1 MASEIE
7 RKFVAEVFPAEAAG
21 ATVVAIEQGYLAV
34 DEDTEVRLRRAG
46 GERLLT
52 VKRGHGESREEVEVR
67 LYAEQFE
74 ALWPLTE
81 GRRLRKTRHR
91 LTLGGGLVAEVDRYG
106 GELAGLVVAEVE
118 FPSPEASHAFRPPA
132 WLGREVTGDAAYA
145 NQTLA
150 LNGTGL
156 DREGEKGETEPPMY
170 QETGPQHDETHKGHG
185 SSAYRLHSDEAAPE
199 GLQRIAASRARKA
212 RRKLGEVESEGAL
225 AIHGARKDLKKL
237 RSVLRLIREELG
249 EKAYRAQNRR
259 FRDAGRLLSD
269 TRDAEVKV
277 ETLDDLEER
286 FGKSSRAPSPS
297 TGGAISSASA
307 TRRLPMPA
315 AMSPSGSRRRRR

>member
-7 RKFVAEVFPAEAAG
+7 RKFVAEAFPAEAAG
-21 ATVVAIEQGYLAV
+21 APTVTIEQGYLAV
-34 DEDTEVRLRRAG
+34 DEEFEVRLRLAG

-91 LTLGGGLVAEVDRYG
+91 LTLGGGLVAEVDRYD

-118 FPSPEASHAFRPPA
+118 FPSAAASHAFEPPS
-132 WLGREVTGDAAYA
+132 WLGREVTGEAAYA

-150 LNGTGL
+150 MNGTGL
-156 DREGEKGETEPPMY
+156 DGEEESGETERPMY
-170 QETGPQHDETHKGHG
+170 KETSASYKLDTDEP
-185 SSAYRLHSDEAAPE
+185 APA
-199 GLQRIAASRARKA
+199 GLQRIAVGRAQKARK
-212 RRKLGEVESEGAL
+212 KLGEVESEGAV

-237 RSVLRLIREELG
+237 RSVLRLV
-249 EKAYRAQNRR
+249 RA
-259 FRDAGRLLSD
+259 
-269 TRDAEVKV
+269 
-277 ETLDDLEER
+277 
-286 FGKSSRAPSPS
+286 
-297 TGGAISSASA
+297 
-307 TRRLPMPA
+307 
-315 AMSPSGSRRRRR
+315 